1 MDAMDLGIKGLRV
14 LVTAGANGIGRAIT
28 EAFVREGARVH
39 ICDVDEK
46 ALGDMRKA
54 QPSVTASVCDVADR
68 KQVARLFDDALKA
81 LGGLDCLVNNA
92 GIAGPTGKIDEINP
106 EDWDRCLEIDL
117 TGQFNCARLAIPHLR
132 KSGNASMMNVSSLAG
147 KTGFAMRAPYAAAK
161 WGVIGFT
168 KSAAIEL
175 GPDNIRVNALLP
187 GLVAGDRQRRVL
199 EAKSQ
204 ARGISYKEMEQIAFS
219 YTSIKEYVT
228 PEQLADLVV
237 FVSSPRGR
245 TISGQSL
252 AVCGNTQ
259 MLG

>member
-1 MDAMDLGIKGLRV
+1 
-14 LVTAGANGIGRAIT
+14 
-28 EAFVREGARVH
+28 
-39 ICDVDEK
+39 
-46 ALGDMRKA
+46 
-54 QPSVTASVCDVADR
+54 
-68 KQVARLFDDALKA
+68 
-81 LGGLDCLVNNA
+81 
-92 GIAGPTGKIDEINP
+92 
-106 EDWDRCLEIDL
+106 
-117 TGQFNCARLAIPHLR
+117 
-132 KSGNASMMNVSSLAG
+132 MMNISSLAG
-147 KTGFAMRAPYAAAK
+147 KHGFAMRAPYAAAK

-204 ARGISYKEMEQIAFS
+204 ARGISFQDMEAMAFS

-237 FVSSPRGR
+237 FTASPRGR

-252 AVCGNTQ
+252 AVCGDTN